1 LLLLS
6 LRLTLLECFGR
17 ETSTQ
22 LLCEW
27 FFVLFK
33 KDKIEAEL
41 ATEHQ
46 FWHHVIREL
55 ITRFINKNNNGVELA
70 DDMKKALSN
79 ANTVLDPFVE
89 YFDAKREEDYRIDEA
104 VEEETVIA
112 GRYLVELFVDMAGI
126 VLGDRTRDMLH
137 EIHLLRRAEL
147 EELFLRW
154 SVFVRIAGMARDAAK
169 PVLVDIIFDT
179 LPVLY
184 IQKQAGV
191 PGMRMRLGIYLDLV
205 QTFYNERITEQ
216 MVQRIVDAS
225 SSSSSSPESS
235 DSDSDGDGSVEDDGS
250 DASSQTMIA

>member
-1 LLLLS
+1 M
-6 LRLTLLECFGR
+6 
-17 ETSTQ
+17 
-22 LLCEW
+22 
-27 FFVLFK
+27 LFK

-55 ITRFINKNNNGVELA
+55 ITRFINNNGTVEA

-154 SVFVRIAGMARDAAK
+154 SVFVRIAGMTRDAAK

-225 SSSSSSPESS
+225 SSPSS
-235 DSDSDGDGSVEDDGS
+235 DSDDDEGS
-250 DASSQTMIA
+250 DDCSDASQTMIA

>member
-1 LLLLS
+1 M
-6 LRLTLLECFGR
+6 
-17 ETSTQ
+17 
-22 LLCEW
+22 
-27 FFVLFK
+27 LFK

-55 ITRFINKNNNGVELA
+55 ITRFINNNNGVELA

-112 GRYLVELFVDMAGI
+112 GRYLVELFVDLAGI
-126 VLGDRTRDMLH
+126 VLGDRTRNMLH
-137 EIHLLRRAEL
+137 EIPLLRRAEL

-225 SSSSSSPESS
+225 SSSSPESS
-235 DSDSDGDGSVEDDGS
+235 DSDDDDDDGS

>member
-1 LLLLS
+1 MLFIFVLLLLLLLS
-6 LRLTLLECFGR
+6 LRLTLQECFGR

-55 ITRFINKNNNGVELA
+55 ITRFINNNNGVELA

-89 YFDAKREEDYRIDEA
+89 YFDAKRDYSIDEA

-225 SSSSSSPESS
+225 SSSSSPESS
-235 DSDSDGDGSVEDDGS
+235 DSDSDGDGS

>member
-1 LLLLS
+1 M
-6 LRLTLLECFGR
+6 
-17 ETSTQ
+17 
-22 LLCEW
+22 
-27 FFVLFK
+27 LFK
-33 KDKIEAEL
+33 KDKIETEL

-55 ITRFINKNNNGVELA
+55 ITRFINNNGTVEA

-154 SVFVRIAGMARDAAK
+154 SVFVRIAGMTRDAAK

-225 SSSSSSPESS
+225 SSSPPSS
-235 DSDSDGDGSVEDDGS
+235 DSDDDEGS
-250 DASSQTMIA
+250 DDCSDASQTMIA

>member
-1 LLLLS
+1 M
-6 LRLTLLECFGR
+6 
-17 ETSTQ
+17 
-22 LLCEW
+22 
-27 FFVLFK
+27 LFK

-55 ITRFINKNNNGVELA
+55 ITRFINNNGTVEA

-225 SSSSSSPESS
+225 SSSPPSS
-235 DSDSDGDGSVEDDGS
+235 DSDDDEGS
-250 DASSQTMIA
+250 DDCSDASQTMIA

>member
-1 LLLLS
+1 
-6 LRLTLLECFGR
+6 
-17 ETSTQ
+17 
-22 LLCEW
+22 
-27 FFVLFK
+27 VLFK

-55 ITRFINKNNNGVELA
+55 ITRFINNNGTVEA

-154 SVFVRIAGMARDAAK
+154 SVFVRIAGMTRDAAK

-225 SSSSSSPESS
+225 SSPSS
-235 DSDSDGDGSVEDDGS
+235 DSDDDEGS
-250 DASSQTMIA
+250 DDCSDASQTMIA

>member
-1 LLLLS
+1 M
-6 LRLTLLECFGR
+6 
-17 ETSTQ
+17 
-22 LLCEW
+22 
-27 FFVLFK
+27 LFK

-55 ITRFINKNNNGVELA
+55 ITRFINNNGTVEA

-79 ANTVLDPFVE
+79 ANTLLDPFVE

-154 SVFVRIAGMARDAAK
+154 SVFVRIAGMTRDAAK

-225 SSSSSSPESS
+225 SSPSS
-235 DSDSDGDGSVEDDGS
+235 DSDDDEGS
-250 DASSQTMIA
+250 DDCSDASQTMIA

>member
-1 LLLLS
+1 
-6 LRLTLLECFGR
+6 
-17 ETSTQ
+17 
-22 LLCEW
+22 
-27 FFVLFK
+27 VLFK

-55 ITRFINKNNNGVELA
+55 ITRFINNNNGVELA

-112 GRYLVELFVDMAGI
+112 GRYLVELFVDLAGI
-126 VLGDRTRDMLH
+126 VLGDRTRNMLH
-137 EIHLLRRAEL
+137 EIPLLRRAEL

-225 SSSSSSPESS
+225 SSSSPESS
-235 DSDSDGDGSVEDDGS
+235 DSDDDDDDGS

>member
-1 LLLLS
+1 
-6 LRLTLLECFGR
+6 
-17 ETSTQ
+17 
-22 LLCEW
+22 
-27 FFVLFK
+27 VLFK

-55 ITRFINKNNNGVELA
+55 ITRFINNNGTVEA

-79 ANTVLDPFVE
+79 ANTLLDPFVE

-154 SVFVRIAGMARDAAK
+154 SVFVRIAGMTRDAAK

-225 SSSSSSPESS
+225 SSPSS
-235 DSDSDGDGSVEDDGS
+235 DSDDDEGS
-250 DASSQTMIA
+250 DDCSDASQTMIA